1 MALPT
6 FLIIGAMKCGTT
18 SLHYYLRLHPE
29 IQMPTLKELN
39 FFSGPPGEFPYPK
52 GARRISELA
61 EYEAMFDPA
70 SAVRGEA
77 SPNYTV
83 HPRRTGAP
91 ERIRAAIPD
100 AKLIYLVR
108 DPVERAVA
116 QYLLQVATAGEQR
129 SLADALGDLSDPYSL
144 YTCPGFYARQL
155 ERYLSIFPPEQLRVV
170 DQAELL
176 GNRRSTLR
184 ELFSF
189 VGVDDQFESP
199 DFDETLNTS
208 DAHRT
213 YSRFIVMSRWARG
226 TILLRLP
233 RSLRL
238 AMRRTVEG
246 VVSRPLERPEL
257 SDDLRDKLRKLY
269 SGDVERLREMT
280 GKTFPTWS
288 L

>member
-1 MALPT
+1 
-6 FLIIGAMKCGTT
+6 
-18 SLHYYLRLHPE
+18 
-29 IQMPTLKELN
+29 
-39 FFSGPPGEFPYPK
+39 
-52 GARRISELA
+52 
-61 EYEAMFDPA
+61 
-70 SAVRGEA
+70 
-77 SPNYTV
+77 
-83 HPRRTGAP
+83 
-91 ERIRAAIPD
+91 
-100 AKLIYLVR
+100 VR